1 MAVKL
6 TRVIIEIQ
14 VHSDDDGDVR
24 LTAQCALIAA
34 SQRFSH
40 AGMEPVHTDTRVVEE
55 TYDNTGLTCK
65 RAAPSRVIVTG
76 YAGLD

>member
-1 MAVKL
+1 MVKL

-24 LTAQCALIAA
+24 LAAHCALIAA

-55 TYDNTGLTCK
+55 TYDNTRPACK
-65 RAAPSRVIVTG
+65 QIAPPRVIVEG
-76 YAGLD
+76 YAGID